1 MVLRLRKLKSL
12 LARWLSQ
19 AMVVHASLDTIF
31 GMAEESTIKSFV
43 QIGANDGIKNDPLYH
58 RILKFEWK
66 GILVE
71 PDSVNF
77 KKLKEN
83 YSHLEGLIFENIGI
97 APENGEML
105 FYKIKNITDQEPG
118 WYDQVGSFDKN
129 TFLKNISYGKGLE
142 HRIISEP
149 LPVIAF
155 DELLEKNHFGTPDL
169 LHLDTEGFD
178 YRILRSIDLGKY
190 PIRMI
195 LFESEWM
202 TKPELKEIIRW
213 LRSHHYLVVRN
224 GIDYAGVKKI

>member
-1 MVLRLRKLKSL
+1 
-12 LARWLSQ
+12 
-19 AMVVHASLDTIF
+19 MVVHASLDTIF
-31 GMAEESTIKSFV
+31 EMADESTIKSFV

-58 RILKFEWK
+58 RILKFGWK

-71 PDSVNF
+71 PDMDNF

-83 YSHLEGLIFENIGI
+83 YSQLKGLIFENAGI
-97 APENGEML
+97 APEKSEMP
-105 FYKIKNITDQEPG
+105 FYKIKDITDQEPG

-129 TFLKNISYGKGLE
+129 TFLKNISFGKGLE
-142 HRIISEP
+142 HRIISES

-178 YRILRSIDLGKY
+178 YRILRSIDFEKY
-190 PIRMI
+190 HIRMI

-202 TKPELKEIIRW
+202 TKPELKEIVRL
-213 LRSHHYLVVRN
+213 LRNHRYLIVRN
-224 GIDYAGVKKI
+224 GIDYAGIKNV